1 MALILPLVYALKR
14 VTCFSLLH
22 PVRICREIILDFEDW
37 KSPKM
42 KKSLLLRKN
51 VFASTTV
58 NKPLNVGLVLSQFRH
73 S

>member
-1 MALILPLVYALKR
+1 MALILPLVYALKK

-42 KKSLLLRKN
+42 KRSLLLRKN
-51 VFASTTV
+51 VSTTV
-58 NKPLNVGLVLSQFRH
+58 NKPLNVGLMLSQFRH